1 MKPYDM
7 SVAVRTQF
15 IAEQSSPDQGVYAWT
30 YTITIRNTGSVAAQV
45 VSRHWVITDAVDRVQ
60 EVRGLG
66 VVGHQPLLQPGEVFE
81 YTSGTTLP
89 TPTGMMRGEYYCTAE
104 DGTQF
109 EVEIPAFTLAAPNM
123 LH

>member
-7 SVAVRTQF
+7 SVVVRTQF
-15 IAEQSSPDQGVYAWT
+15 IAEQSAPDQGVYAWA
-30 YTITIRNTGSVAAQV
+30 YTITIRNTGRVAAQL
-45 VSRHWVITDAVDRVQ
+45 VSRHWVITDAVDRIQ

-89 TPTGMMRGEYYCTAE
+89 TPTGMMHGEFFCTAD
-104 DGTQF
+104 DGQQF
-109 EVEIPAFTLAAPNM
+109 EVPIPPFSLAAPNT